1 MRLLIDENIPCAADA
16 FGSLGAVR
24 TMPGRDITSA
34 AVRDADV
41 LLVRSVTPV
50 GPALLDGSGV
60 QFVGS
65 ATIGTDHVDQAYLRR
80 RGIAFAHAPGSNA
93 RSVVEYVLAAL
104 LHLTTK
110 SETPLRGRTAG
121 IVGCGNIGQRLADRL
136 PALGVRVLR
145 NDPPRAAA
153 EGPAGFVGL
162 EEVLRAADMVTTHV
176 PLTTAGP
183 HPTHH
188 LFDAATLA
196 ALQPGAWLINSAR
209 GAVVD
214 NAALDA
220 ALPHGPPARA
230 VLDVWEE
237 EPTPHVPLLAQ
248 VDLATPHIA
257 GYAYDGKVRGT
268 QMLHDALC
276 AHLGRSPVWSK
287 EAVLAIDAAAFTL
300 TPPDP
305 SLPEAAYLHALV
317 RQMYAITT
325 DDAALRQL
333 TALPASA
340 QGSHFSNLRK
350 TYRRRRS
357 FMRYTIAASA
367 VPPAYRTAVAE
378 GLGVRVV

>member
-1 MRLLIDENIPCAADA
+1 
-16 FGSLGAVR
+16 
-24 TMPGRDITSA
+24 MPGRDITSA

-257 GYAYDGKVRGT
+257 GYAYDSKVRGT

>member
-1 MRLLIDENIPCAADA
+1 
-16 FGSLGAVR
+16 
-24 TMPGRDITSA
+24 
-34 AVRDADV
+34 
-41 LLVRSVTPV
+41 
-50 GPALLDGSGV
+50 
-60 QFVGS
+60 
-65 ATIGTDHVDQAYLRR
+65 
-80 RGIAFAHAPGSNA
+80 
-93 RSVVEYVLAAL
+93 
-104 LHLTTK
+104 
-110 SETPLRGRTAG
+110 
-121 IVGCGNIGQRLADRL
+121 
-136 PALGVRVLR
+136 
-145 NDPPRAAA
+145 
-153 EGPAGFVGL
+153 
-162 EEVLRAADMVTTHV
+162 
-176 PLTTAGP
+176 
-183 HPTHH
+183 
-188 LFDAATLA
+188 
-196 ALQPGAWLINSAR
+196 
-209 GAVVD
+209 
-214 NAALDA
+214 
-220 ALPHGPPARA
+220 